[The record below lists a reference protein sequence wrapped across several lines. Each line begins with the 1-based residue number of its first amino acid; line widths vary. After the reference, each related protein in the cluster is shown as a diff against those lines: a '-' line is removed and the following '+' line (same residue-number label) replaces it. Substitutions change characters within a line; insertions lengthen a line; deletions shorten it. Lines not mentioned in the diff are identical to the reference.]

1 MEEESVI
8 VTETTLSAKD
18 VEQVLAECLTQPCR
32 MLVLTGGAAL
42 SGKHAVQ
49 PAAVSAQAGMQPEPD
64 RNAQAAESRI
74 YLTGMA
80 LGMPGVHGYLNL
92 TLD

>member
-1 MEEESVI
+1 MRGDKR
-8 VTETTLSAKD
+8 TETTLSDKD
-18 VEQVLAECLTQPCR
+18 VEQVLTECLTQPCR

-42 SGKHAVQ
+42 SEKHAVQ
-49 PAAVSAQAGMQPEPD
+49 PAAVLAQAGMQPEPD